1 MPPPSHDQDDKENT
15 VTSRLKEYEKG
26 VRKINELTGISDANE
41 IIQKF
46 ATHGETFKSL
56 EHLKNKNER
65 KILDLQDKKLQAQN
79 ELEKARF
86 EGVDAVSIKKQAEEI
101 ERNLNIAL

>member
-1 MPPPSHDQDDKENT
+1 MELLPPPTTHDPNDKENTTTT
-15 VTSRLKEYEKG
+15 VTSRLKDYEKG
-26 VRKINELTGISDANE
+26 VRKIHELTGISDANE

-56 EHLKNKNER
+56 EHIKNKNER

-86 EGVDAVSIKKQAEEI
+86 EGVDAVSIKK
-101 ERNLNIAL
+101 